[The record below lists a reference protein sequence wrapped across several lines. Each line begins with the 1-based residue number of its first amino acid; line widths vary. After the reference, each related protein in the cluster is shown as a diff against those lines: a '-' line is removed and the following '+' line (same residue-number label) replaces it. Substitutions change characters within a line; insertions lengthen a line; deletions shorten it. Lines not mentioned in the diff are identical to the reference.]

1 MTVCFMSS
9 LVQQLVVEGRG
20 GGQRWDGE
28 EEEERE
34 CGSYFYTCSGG
45 TVLGS
50 LEDSSCSSSDS
61 SLSRHDWV
69 QMHDTRAGVAECL
82 IYATGP
88 TTRHLWSGDRR
99 HTKLRGTWYLS
110 GISIFET
117 TTSSHLELV

>member
-9 LVQQLVVEGRG
+9 LVQQLVVEGR

-69 QMHDTRAGVAECL
+69 QMHDTRAVVAECL
-82 IYATGP
+82 TYATGP
-88 TTRHLWSGDRR
+88 MTRYLWSDDRGL
-99 HTKLRGTWYLS
+99 TKPAGTWYR
-110 GISIFET
+110 
-117 TTSSHLELV
+117 TSLHSNLLLLNI